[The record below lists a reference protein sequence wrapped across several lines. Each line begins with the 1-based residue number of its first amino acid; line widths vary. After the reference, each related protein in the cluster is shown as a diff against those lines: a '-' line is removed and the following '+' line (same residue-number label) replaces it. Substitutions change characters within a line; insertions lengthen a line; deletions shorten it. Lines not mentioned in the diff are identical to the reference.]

1 MSEQKPLKTGAKA
14 PAFCLPDKEGN
25 KVCLK
30 EFAGKWVVL
39 YFYPKD
45 NTPGCTREAIEF
57 TGALKDFEEAGAVIL
72 GVSPDSPK
80 SHAGFCAKHDLRVTL
95 LSDADHAV
103 LDKYG
108 AWQLKK
114 MYGKEYHGVNRSTV
128 LIDPQGKIAHVWDKV
143 KVDGHAAEVLDA
155 IKSRA

>member
-1 MSEQKPLKTGAKA
+1 MSEQKSLTTGAKA
-14 PAFCLPDKEGN
+14 PAFCLPDKDEK

-30 EFAGKWVVL
+30 DFAGKWVVL

-57 TGALKDFEEAGAVIL
+57 TGALDAFDAEGAVIL

-80 SHAGFCAKHDLRVTL
+80 SHAGFCQKHDLRVTL
-95 LSDADHAV
+95 LSDPDHEV
-103 LDKYG
+103 IEKYG

-114 MYGKEYHGVNRSTV
+114 NYGKEYMGVNRSTV
-128 LIDPQGKIAHVWDKV
+128 LIDPEGKIAKVWGKV
-143 KVDGHAAEVLDA
+143 TVDGHAAQVLEA
-155 IKSRA
+155 IKSQA